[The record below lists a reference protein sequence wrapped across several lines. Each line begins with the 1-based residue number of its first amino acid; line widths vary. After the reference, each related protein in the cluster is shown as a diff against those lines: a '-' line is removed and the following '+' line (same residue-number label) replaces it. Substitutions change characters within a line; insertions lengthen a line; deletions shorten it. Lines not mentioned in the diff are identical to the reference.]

1 MIVVFFTSLAVGH
14 ETRRISARVSRRN
27 CDVRWRN
34 PVRGPA
40 SPRSRRAPRPSAP
53 SPNLAARGDGVP
65 MGFSTEVSRAG
76 AGSGRA
82 PMFSSSD
89 SFIDTRTFYTN
100 LAGVP
105 GFEPGL
111 WVLET
116 DVLTVDT
123 IPLLTLPIA
132 NFRFL
137 IARRE
142 HSPRNR
148 QSKMSFGFLMI
159 DVFTAATTELF
170 ELETFSSGLLVLRSR
185 VVATLT
191 LCALQYDI
199 ITRHK
204 FLSPILNLQI

>member
-1 MIVVFFTSLAVGH
+1 MAKKTTAIKVMIVVFFTSLAVGH

-27 CDVRWRN
+27 CEVRWGN

-82 PMFSSSD
+82 SKFSSSV

-111 WVLET
+111 SVLET

-123 IPLLTLPIA
+123 IPLGIIADCQFPIA
-132 NFRFL
+132 NSPKLSVRVL
-137 IARRE
+137 IGNCQLAID
-142 HSPRNR
+142 N
-148 QSKMSFGFLMI
+148 MITSFP
-159 DVFTAATTELF
+159 
-170 ELETFSSGLLVLRSR
+170 
-185 VVATLT
+185 
-191 LCALQYDI
+191 YD
-199 ITRHK
+199 
-204 FLSPILNLQI
+204 

>member
-1 MIVVFFTSLAVGH
+1 MMVVFFTSLAVGH

-27 CDVRWRN
+27 CEVRWTN

-40 SPRSRRAPRPSAP
+40 KPRSRRAPLPSAP

-111 WVLET
+111 SVLET

-123 IPLLTLPIA
+123 IPLLTLPFA

-137 IARRE
+137 IDA
-142 HSPRNR
+142 PRT
-148 QSKMSFGFLMI
+148 QSEKSTIGNVIWFP
-159 DVFTAATTELF
+159 
-170 ELETFSSGLLVLRSR
+170 
-185 VVATLT
+185 
-191 LCALQYDI
+191 YD
-199 ITRHK
+199 
-204 FLSPILNLQI
+204 